1 MYRTWAVVSFLT
13 LHLPS
18 HLVHLPKVD
27 WISNPWSFVLC
38 SVWLCK
44 PCAAVDKSNDF
55 VQFAKKTDDVCYH
68 RNWIIS
74 HACHVS
80 CSMLYVMFC
89 VMLHV
94 LCHVSCFMSCCFM
107 SSVYVIVYMWFRR
120 MKENV
125 IRIWSNQVPP
135 VNRLPCRVL
144 LTLFFQGNQGRAK
157 SLALIYR
164 LVMSKLESSKSFPLC
179 SKELKVLLSDSYNC
193 FVSC

>member
-1 MYRTWAVVSFLT
+1 MPIFYILYSFKLYYKMYRTWAVVSFLT

-44 PCAAVDKSNDF
+44 SCAAVDKSNDF

-80 CSMLYVMFC
+80 CSLLYVMFC

-94 LCHVSCFMSCCFM
+94 LCHVSCFMSCCMLFH
-107 SSVYVIVYMWFRR
+107 VTCLCYCLHVIPTYER
-120 MKENV
+120 KCN
-125 IRIWSNQVPP
+125 P
-135 VNRLPCRVL
+135 
-144 LTLFFQGNQGRAK
+144 
-157 SLALIYR
+157 Y
-164 LVMSKLESSKSFPLC
+164 LE
-179 SKELKVLLSDSYNC
+179 
-193 FVSC
+193 